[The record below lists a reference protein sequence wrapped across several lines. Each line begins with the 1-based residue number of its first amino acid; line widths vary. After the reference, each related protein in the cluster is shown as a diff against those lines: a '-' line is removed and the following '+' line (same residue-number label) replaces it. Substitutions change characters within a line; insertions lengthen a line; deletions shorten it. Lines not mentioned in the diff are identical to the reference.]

1 VSGATTPPGPPPV
14 KPLMR
19 SEWKY
24 QDTNEGLFK
33 NYMTT
38 NTQYTLFKR
47 LLHTFNKSFD
57 GLRHTGRDIQCETI

>member
-1 VSGATTPPGPPPV
+1 MSGATTPPCPPPA

-24 QDTNEGLFK
+24 HNTNERLFK

-38 NTQYTLFKR
+38 NIQYTIFKGV
-47 LLHTFNKSFD
+47 LHTFNKSFD
-57 GLRHTGRDIQCETI
+57 GLRHTGRDIQCEIL